1 MLSPDRFS
9 NLRICLT
16 VQILDLPRQYLN
28 HYPPDLYFLISAV
41 PWLSP
46 LICWLPRLCYAL
58 WQGLSSP
65 ASPRLPV
72 RQLFSAVAR
81 PSWVLSGFFLALPW
95 LLYLSTLTGQDQL
108 PASSGIPGGQP
119 ESAPWPDGIA
129 VVTGLSQ
136 GLSSACSEEEWSPKI
151 PLVRLLPMVSAVN
164 SWLRLHGSYSLN
176 LSVILVA
183 SVQNPCHGC

>member
-1 MLSPDRFS
+1 MLSPDSFS

-16 VQILDLPRQYLN
+16 VQILDPPRHYLN

-41 PWLSP
+41 PQLSP

-65 ASPRLPV
+65 ALPRLPV
-72 RQLFSAVAR
+72 RQLYSAVAR
-81 PSWVLSGFFLALPW
+81 PSWVLSEFFLGSTLVALP
-95 LLYLSTLTGQDQL
+95 LYTDRARPTPSQL
-108 PASSGIPGGQP
+108 WIPGGLP

-136 GLSSACSEEEWSPKI
+136 GLSSAPAEEEWSPKI
-151 PLVRLLPMVSAVN
+151 RWSDFSPWCQQWTAD
-164 SWLRLHGSYSLN
+164 
-176 LSVILVA
+176 
-183 SVQNPCHGC
+183 